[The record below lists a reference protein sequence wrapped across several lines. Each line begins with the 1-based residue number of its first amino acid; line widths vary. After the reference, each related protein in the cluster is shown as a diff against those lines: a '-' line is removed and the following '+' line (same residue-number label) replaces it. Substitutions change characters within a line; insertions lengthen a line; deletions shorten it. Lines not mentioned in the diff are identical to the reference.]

1 MASTHHFI
9 QGCVHAGR
17 IGVLVQFVVESDYTV
32 RTNEFDQLARDVAI
46 HIAASSPDSIAA
58 LLDQPF
64 AKNSLITVRD
74 RLSKTSALLREEV
87 SIERFIRWDTE
98 IPTSIQPGSPKNPAV
113 ALRADFGS

>member
-9 QGCVHAGR
+9 QGYVHAGR

-64 AKNSLITVRD
+64 VKNSLITVRD